1 MPPQDAWLEDIG
13 QWVRWGP
20 EPILVQK
27 GPPLALFREALME
40 VEDGSTSAQEVGAV
54 VEEKNSAMAE

>member
-1 MPPQDAWLEDIG
+1 MG

-20 EPILVQK
+20 ELILVQK

-54 VEEKNSAMAE
+54 VEEEISAMAE